1 MVRLPPAPSPL
12 ALAAPRQ
19 KNDSPP
25 FLLLG
30 RFTLCPLP
38 PPRLELPW
46 LGHSDKLNITQPKLS
61 SSRFHL
67 PRNSVLSVG
76 SPSGGWSM
84 PCLLELSILSEQEV
98 VFLKPAV

>member
-1 MVRLPPAPSPL
+1 MPGSQV
-12 ALAAPRQ
+12 ALVSQRTA
-19 KNDSPP
+19 S
-25 FLLLG
+25 
-30 RFTLCPLP
+30 PLP
-38 PPRLELPW
+38 PPAA
-46 LGHSDKLNITQPKLS
+46 
-61 SSRFHL
+61 L